1 MRDDVPEFSAVI
13 TCFNE
18 EQSIEEF
25 HARLRK
31 TLDALDASSE
41 IVMVN
46 DGSADG
52 TWEKLVELHRK
63 DRELSVVDLFRNAG
77 QAAAISAGIQEA
89 RGRHFVF
96 MDSDLQLDPE
106 ELPLL
111 VKAFREHADVVNGIR
126 RERRDPL
133 RRRIPS
139 LLANLIL
146 RGVAGVPF
154 TDFGCSFQVMRG
166 ELVRAHGFGP
176 YKPFN
181 NVLVTRSSGRFAEV
195 AVNHRDRPYGESGWT
210 TLALWRYLMDNVVL
224 YSQGLFQFFSLV
236 AVLVALLTLARIVLP
251 GSGSILGDVTNGL
264 LLNAML
270 LCAALLLAV
279 LAFVGEYVLR
289 TFSVHSRGP
298 LYVVR
303 ERREAAARPGERAAD
318 PSALRAPA
326 AGPPT

>member
-1 MRDDVPEFSAVI
+1 MRLPEFSVVI

-18 EQSIEEF
+18 ERSVGEF

-31 TLDALDASSE
+31 ALDAIDAPSE

-46 DGSADG
+46 DGSADA
-52 TWEKLVELHRK
+52 TWPRLVELHAS
-63 DRELSVVDLFRNAG
+63 DPELAVLDLFRNAG

-89 RGRHFVF
+89 RGQHLVF

-111 VKAFREHADVVNGIR
+111 VKTFQEGNDVVNGVR

-139 LLANLIL
+139 AFANFIL
-146 RGVAGVPF
+146 RRLAGVPF

-181 NVLVTRSSGRFAEV
+181 NVLVTRSAGRFAEV
-195 AVNHRDRPYGESGWT
+195 PVSHHERPYGASGWT

-224 YSQGLFQFFSLV
+224 YSQGLFQFFSSV
-236 AVLVALLTLARIVLP
+236 ALLVALLTLARIVLP
-251 GSGSILGDVTNGL
+251 GSGSILGETTSGL
-264 LLNAML
+264 LLNA
-270 LCAALLLAV
+270 LLLSSAFILAV
-279 LAFVGEYVLR
+279 VAFVGEYVLR
-289 TFSVHSRGP
+289 TFSLHARGP

-303 ERREAAARPGERAAD
+303 ERREARDRVGGAAGRPGA
-318 PSALRAPA
+318 
-326 AGPPT
+326 

>member
-1 MRDDVPEFSAVI
+1 MGLPEFTVVI

-18 EQSIEEF
+18 ERSIGEF

-31 TLDALDASSE
+31 TLDALDACSE

-46 DGSADG
+46 DGSSDD
-52 TWEKLVELHRK
+52 TWGRLVELHAS
-63 DRELSVVDLFRNAG
+63 DPALTVVDLFRNAG

-89 RGRHFVF
+89 RGRHLVF

-111 VKAFREHADVVNGIR
+111 VKTFREGNDVVNGVR

-139 LLANLIL
+139 FLANLIL
-146 RGVAGVPF
+146 RRLAGVPF

-181 NVLVTRSSGRFAEV
+181 NVLVTRSAGRFAEV
-195 AVNHRDRPYGESGWT
+195 PVSHHERPHGESGWT

-224 YSQGLFQFFSLV
+224 YSQGLFQFFSFL
-236 AVLVALLTLARIVLP
+236 ALIVALLTLVRIVLP
-251 GSGSILGDVTNGL
+251 GSGSILGETTNAL
-264 LLNAML
+264 LLNA
-270 LCAALLLAV
+270 LLLSSAFILAV
-279 LAFVGEYVLR
+279 VAFVGEYVLR
-289 TFSVHSRGP
+289 TFSLHARGP
-298 LYVVR
+298 LCVVR
-303 ERREAAARPGERAAD
+303 ERREAKARVGERGG
-318 PSALRAPA
+318 
-326 AGPPT
+326 GPGD

>member
-1 MRDDVPEFSAVI
+1 MSSHETPEFSVVI
-13 TCFNE
+13 TCFHE
-18 EQSIEEF
+18 EQSVGEF

-31 TLDALDASSE
+31 TLDALDATSE

-46 DGSADG
+46 DGSADQ
-52 TWEKLVELHRK
+52 TWGKLVALHAE
-63 DRELSVVDLFRNAG
+63 DRELTVLDLFRNAG

-111 VKAFREHADVVNGIR
+111 VKRFREGHDVVNGIR
-126 RERRDPL
+126 RERQDSL
-133 RRRIPS
+133 LRRIPS
-139 LLANLIL
+139 FFANLIL

-176 YKPFN
+176 YKPFS
-181 NVLVTRSSGRFAEV
+181 NVLVTRSTARFAEV
-195 AVNHRDRPYGESGWT
+195 PVSHHERPYGESGWS
-210 TLALWRYLMDNVVL
+210 TLALWRYLLDNVVL
-224 YSQGLFQFFSLV
+224 YSQGLFQFFSFL
-236 AVLVALLTLARIVLP
+236 ALLVALFTLARIVLP
-251 GSGSILGDVTNGL
+251 GSGSILGEITNGF

-270 LCAALLLAV
+270 LCSALVLAV
-279 LAFVGEYVLR
+279 VAFVGEYVLR
-289 TFSVHSRGP
+289 TFAVHWRGP

-303 ERREAAARPGERAAD
+303 ERREAEARLGEPGK
-318 PSALRAPA
+318 L
-326 AGPPT
+326 GPPT